1 MSLDSKYNWI
11 NEFTNLLTKF
21 KNLKPKKPER
31 QLKKEQ
37 IMKNVDELYE
47 QYYNGYKSDYDN
59 DDELREGKK
68 KKFDYRQFG
77 WFVKT
82 DKRSKLD
89 EETENFLKEI

>member
-47 QYYNGYKSDYDN
+47 QYYNGYKNDYDN

-68 KKFDYRQFG
+68 KKNLT
-77 WFVKT
+77 T
-82 DKRSKLD
+82 DSLD
-89 EETENFLKEI
+89 GLLKQIKGQN